1 MKLSVIQRAKE
12 GDKVLFSRKDI
23 SLIGI
28 VKKVKEENVEVEIS
42 NPDAKRILAE
52 TPITSVP
59 HEQYRI
65 VVL

>member
-1 MKLSVIQRAKE
+1 
-12 GDKVLFSRKDI
+12 
-23 SLIGI
+23 